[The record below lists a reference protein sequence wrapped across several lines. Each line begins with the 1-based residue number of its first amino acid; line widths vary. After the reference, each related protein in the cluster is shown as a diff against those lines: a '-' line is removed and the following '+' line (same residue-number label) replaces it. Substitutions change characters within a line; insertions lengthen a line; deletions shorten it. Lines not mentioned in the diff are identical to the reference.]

1 MKDMKDM
8 TTLSKINRFRTLALL
23 TLVGALAIPAPVFA
37 AGRTA
42 TPVLNTIL
50 SGKGAPQSSLGANGD
65 FYIDQK
71 SFNFYGPKAKNRW
84 PTPISLKGPA
94 GPTGA
99 STGVTK
105 NGSSA
110 AITNGSTAVGAKG
123 DVGPAGPIGP
133 IGPRGEKGEV
143 GAPGIAGIPGAQG
156 LPGAAGPAGAS
167 GSGSPGANG
176 AVGATGAQ
184 GVQGIKGETGTAGP
198 SQVKIFTLQSA
209 GGGVWN
215 ISTSGPAKSASAA
228 FGNLEA
234 HKSYYFQIFLFDRL
248 ASAYD
253 PTAISGVEVTSDS
266 GTAVTYD
273 VQYGF
278 GKYAATLSDTYYR
291 LSFEIS
297 GTIST
302 GATSGTNLV
311 VRMIDGSGWSA
322 TVGNTLS
329 GRAYIQEVGAI
340 L

>member
-1 MKDMKDM
+1 MKRKIAHSS
-8 TTLSKINRFRTLALL
+8 SKYLRTLASL

-71 SFNFYGPKAKNRW
+71 SFNFYGPKVKNRW

-94 GPTGA
+94 GPVGTT
-99 STGVTK
+99 TGVTK

-110 AITNGSTAVGAKG
+110 AITNGSSAVGAKG
-123 DVGPAGPIGP
+123 DAGPAGPIGP

-143 GAPGIAGIPGAQG
+143 GAPGLAGIPGAQG

-167 GSGSPGANG
+167 GSGSPGAT
-176 AVGATGAQ
+176 GATGAQ
-184 GVQGIKGETGTAGP
+184 GVQGPVGP
-198 SQVKIFTLQSA
+198 SQVKIFTLQAA

-234 HKSYYFQIFLFDRL
+234 RKSYYFQIFLYDRL
-248 ASAYD
+248 ASYLD
-253 PTAISGVEVTSDS
+253 PTSVVGAEVTSDS

-278 GKYAATLSDTYYR
+278 GKYAASLSDTYYR
-291 LSFEIS
+291 ISFEIT

-302 GATSGTNLV
+302 GTTPGTNLV

-329 GRAYIQEVGAI
+329 GRAYIQEVGAV

>member
-1 MKDMKDM
+1 MKRKIAHSS
-8 TTLSKINRFRTLALL
+8 SKYLRTLASL

-84 PTPISLKGPA
+84 PNPISLKGPA
-94 GPTGA
+94 GPVGTT
-99 STGVTK
+99 TGVTK

-110 AITNGSTAVGAKG
+110 AITNGSSAVGAKG
-123 DVGPAGPIGP
+123 DAGPAGPIGP

-143 GAPGIAGIPGAQG
+143 GAPGIAGIAGAQG
-156 LPGAAGPAGAS
+156 LPGAPGPAGAS
-167 GSGSPGANG
+167 GSGSPGATG
-176 AVGATGAQ
+176 ATGATGAQ
-184 GVQGIKGETGTAGP
+184 GPVGP
-198 SQVKIFTLQSA
+198 SQVKVFTLQSA
-209 GGGVWN
+209 GGGIWN

-248 ASAYD
+248 ATAYD
-253 PTAISGVEVTSDS
+253 PTAISGAEVTSDS
-266 GTAVTYD
+266 GTAVNYD

-291 LSFEIS
+291 LSFEIT

-302 GATSGTNLV
+302 GATPGTNLV

-340 L
+340 G

>member
-1 MKDMKDM
+1 MKEMKDM
-8 TTLSKINRFRTLALL
+8 TTLSKVKRFRTLASL

-37 AGRTA
+37 AGRTP

-50 SGKGAPQSSLGANGD
+50 NGKGAPQSSLGANGD

-94 GPTGA
+94 GPVGTT
-99 STGVTK
+99 TGVTK

-123 DVGPAGPIGP
+123 DAGPVGPIGP

-156 LPGAAGPAGAS
+156 LPGAVGPAGAS
-167 GSGSPGANG
+167 GFGSPGAT
-176 AVGATGAQ
+176 GATGAQ
-184 GVQGIKGETGTAGP
+184 GVQGPVGP
-198 SQVKIFTLQSA
+198 SQVKIFTLQAA

-228 FGNLEA
+228 FGNLDA
-234 HKSYYFQIFLFDRL
+234 HKSYYFQIFLYNRL
-248 ASAYD
+248 ASYLD
-253 PTAISGVEVTSDS
+253 PTSVVGAEVTSDS

-278 GKYAATLSDTYYR
+278 GKYAASLSDTYYR
-291 LSFEIS
+291 ISFEIT

-302 GATSGTNLV
+302 GATPGTNLV